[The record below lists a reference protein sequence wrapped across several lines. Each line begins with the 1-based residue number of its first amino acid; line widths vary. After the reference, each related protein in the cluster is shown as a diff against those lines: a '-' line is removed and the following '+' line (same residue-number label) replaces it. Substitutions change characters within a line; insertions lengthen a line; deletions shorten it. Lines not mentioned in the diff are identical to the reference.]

1 MTHSVL
7 VVAEQVEGAFRK
19 VTFEALSAGRQLAAE
34 LGGDVNAAVLGSGIE
49 AAAAELKSYGATQ
62 IFVADDAAL
71 ADFTTEAYTTAL
83 AQMIDSAKAD
93 IVLLGA
99 TTQGKDLAARLSARL
114 NAALATDAIGLKI
127 DNGQVVA
134 TRPMYGG
141 KILAD
146 VALTGA
152 PVIISV
158 RPNTQSITPAD
169 GAGTVTT
176 VAVQVGDTPSKVVAK
191 QFESGKADLTEADVV
206 VTGGR
211 GMGGADYSCI
221 EALADVLGAAVG
233 ASRSAVDEGWRSAA
247 DQVGQTGKTVSP
259 NLYIAC
265 GVSGAIQHLAGMS
278 SSKVIVAINKDPEA
292 PIIAKADYS
301 IVGDL
306 FEVVPALTE
315 EIKKIKG

>member
-1 MTHSVL
+1 MTQSVL
-7 VVAEQVEGAFRK
+7 VVAEQVEGAYRK

-34 LGGDVNAAVLGSGIE
+34 LGGDLCAAVLGSGIE
-49 AAAAELKSYGATQ
+49 GIAAELGQYGAAK
-62 IFVADDAAL
+62 IIVADDAAL

-83 AQMIDSAKAD
+83 AQVIDRVKPGV
-93 IVLLGA
+93 VLLGA
-99 TTQGKDLAARLSARL
+99 TTQGKDLSARLSARL
-114 NAALATDAIGLKI
+114 NAALATDTIGI
-127 DNGQVVA
+127 NVQDGQVVA

-146 VALTGA
+146 VTLSGS

-158 RPNTQSITPAD
+158 RPNTQTISQQA
-169 GAGTVTT
+169 GAGAVEK
-176 VAVQVGDTPSKVVAK
+176 VAVDVGAVVSQVVGK
-191 QFESGKADLTEADVV
+191 QFESGKVDLTEADII

-211 GMGGADYSCI
+211 GMGGPDYSAL
-221 EALADVLGAAVG
+221 EALADTLGAAVG

-259 NLYIAC
+259 NLYVAC

-278 SSKVIVAINKDPEA
+278 SSKVIVAVNKDPEA

-306 FEVVPALTE
+306 FEVVPVLTE